1 MVLIA
6 ASYAYNKDGALRAS
20 AVLGGW
26 LDALL
31 LLGAAAYARFISE
44 PIGTITDRVGD
55 GILAGD
61 LGLARA
67 AAASGRL
74 ALATARAPAV
84 PLVVIVV
91 ALLALVVGLVTPGV
105 FR

>member
-1 MVLIA
+1 VLA
-6 ASYAYNKDGALRAS
+6 
-20 AVLGGW
+20 GW
-26 LDALL
+26 LNALL
-31 LLGAAAYARFISE
+31 LLGAAAYTRFISE
-44 PIGTITDRVGD
+44 PIGAITDRVDD

-61 LGLARA
+61 WGLARA
-67 AAASGRL
+67 ATASGRL

-84 PLVVIVV
+84 PLIIVVV